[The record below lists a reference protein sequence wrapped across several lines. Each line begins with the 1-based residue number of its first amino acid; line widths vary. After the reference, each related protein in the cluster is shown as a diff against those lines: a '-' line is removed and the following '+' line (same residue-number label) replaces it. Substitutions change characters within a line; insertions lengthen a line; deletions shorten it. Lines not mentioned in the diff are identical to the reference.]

1 MGFDM
6 DAQLAARAVLRIVA
20 FGLVAF
26 GQFTD
31 IDVSWLYQN
40 ADVVAL
46 AALGGAEAWFYIK
59 KMIG

>member
-1 MGFDM
+1 M
-6 DAQLAARAVLRIVA
+6 DAQLAARAILRVVA

-31 IDVSWLYQN
+31 SEVSWLYQN

-46 AALGGAEAWFYIK
+46 AALGGAELWFYVK
-59 KMIG
+59 KLVG